1 MASLSLRNIKK
12 AYGNNAPV
20 IEGLNLEVGKGEFVV
35 FVGPSGCGKS
45 TLLRMIAGLEDITG
59 GDLLIE
65 GERANELHPSE
76 RGIAMVFQSYALYP
90 HMTVGENMGF
100 ALRLSGM
107 DKRAIK
113 EAVGRAAEVL
123 RITHLLDRKPAA
135 LSGGQRQRVAIGR
148 AIVRQPKVFLFD
160 EPLSNLDASL
170 RVQMRIELA
179 RLHRELGTTMV
190 YVTHDQ
196 VEAMT
201 LGDRIAVFNA
211 GKLEQVGPP
220 IQLYREPRSTFV
232 AGFLGSPK
240 MNFLDVETAGAV
252 AGNLQLKLGGNQS
265 LDFGRTPVGT
275 LPSQLTLGIRPEHVR
290 VVPAA
295 AGLQARVDM
304 VENLGDTQLVHTALA
319 GSEASFSIRMAPDA
333 ISPRVGDVVGIHI
346 DSANALLFDRTGRA
360 LELA

>member
-12 AYGNNAPV
+12 TYGNNTPV
-20 IEGLNLEVGKGEFVV
+20 IDGLNLEVGHGEFVV

-45 TLLRMIAGLEDITG
+45 TMLRMIAGLEDITG

-107 DKRAIK
+107 DKRAVSD
-113 EAVGRAAEVL
+113 AVGKAAEVL
-123 RITHLLDRKPAA
+123 RITHLLNRKPAA

-201 LGDRIAVFNA
+201 LGDRIAVFNQ

-240 MNFLDVETAGAV
+240 MNFLNVETAGAV
-252 AGNLQLKLGGNQS
+252 AGHLQLKIGQNQS
-265 LDFGRTPVGT
+265 LDLGRSAVNA
-275 LPSQLTLGIRPEHVR
+275 LPDQMTLGIRPEHVR
-290 VVPAA
+290 VVATA
-295 AGLQARVDM
+295 AGLQARVEM
-304 VENLGDTQLVHTALA
+304 VENLGDTQLVHTTLA
-319 GSEASFSIRMAPDA
+319 GSAEAFSIRLQPDA
-333 ISPRVGDVVGIHI
+333 VIPRVGDVVGLHI
-346 DSANALLFDRTGRA
+346 EGANALLFDQSGRA
-360 LELA
+360 LELS

>member
-1 MASLSLRNIKK
+1 MAAISLRNITKT
-12 AYGNNAPV
+12 YGDNAPV
-20 IEGLNLEVGKGEFVV
+20 IDGLDLEVKKGEFVV

-45 TLLRMIAGLEDITG
+45 TLLRMIAGLEEISG
-59 GDLLIE
+59 GDLYIE
-65 GERANELHPSE
+65 GERANDLHPSD

-90 HMTVGENMGF
+90 HMTVEQNMGF
-100 ALRLSGM
+100 GLKLSGM
-107 DKRAIK
+107 DKSKIK

-123 RITHLLDRKPAA
+123 HITHLLHRKPAA

-201 LGDRIAVFNA
+201 LGNRIAVFNQ
-211 GKLEQVGPP
+211 GKLEQVGAP
-220 IQLYREPRSTFV
+220 IELYKDPKSTFV

-240 MNFLDVETAGAV
+240 MNFLACQTAGVA
-252 AGNLQLKLGGNQS
+252 AGNLLLKVGNEQRLQL
-265 LDFGRTPVGT
+265 DRTAAADMPEEV
-275 LPSQLTLGIRPEHVR
+275 TLGIRPEHVR
-290 VVPAA
+290 VVAPFE
-295 AGLQARVDM
+295 GLQARVDL
-304 VENLGDTQLVHTALA
+304 VENLGDTQLVHTAVA
-319 GSEASFSIRMAPDA
+319 GCQEAFSIRLPGDSDAPK
-333 ISPRVGDVVGIHI
+333 VGETVGLHI
-346 DSANALLFDRTGRA
+346 ESSRALLFDRAGRA